1 MTAPS
6 FYVMTM
12 PGLET
17 LAFSEVR
24 ARVPDAELVKFA
36 RGIAIFSTAAR
47 PGTLMELR
55 TVEDVFVT
63 LARITGLGHGR
74 DALRVLH
81 SATLNAGIDG
91 ALAIWRRVHKV
102 AKPRTWRVIS
112 QKSGSHDFR
121 RLDTGEA
128 VSDALRRVLS
138 RSIRH
143 VLDDADLEFWLWM
156 SGSEALVGLRLSDAT
171 MRHRTYKRDHLPAS
185 LRPTVAA
192 AMGWVSRPV
201 QEDIVLD
208 PLCGAGTVL
217 IERALLAPLKEA
229 LGGDIR
235 AEALEMARRNAHSA
249 GIEASWRVW
258 DARSLPLEAASV
270 TRVITNLPFG
280 KQIGT
285 HQDNTDLYSKL
296 IGEFGRVL
304 GADGVLV
311 TLTSADRLWDSLLR
325 ERDWQVIKKVVL
337 VVLGQPASIFVAE
350 QA

>member
-1 MTAPS
+1 
-6 FYVMTM
+6 MTM

-17 LAFSEVR
+17 LAFSEIR
-24 ARVPDAELVKFA
+24 ARVPGAELVKFA
-36 RGIAIFSTAAR
+36 RGIAMFRAAAR
-47 PGTLMELR
+47 PGDLMELR

-63 LARITGLGHGR
+63 LTHITGLGHGR

-81 SATLNAGIDG
+81 GATLNADIDS
-91 ALAIWRRVHKV
+91 ALAIWWRIHKV
-102 AKPRTWRVIS
+102 AKPRTWRVVS

-121 RLDTGEA
+121 RLDAGEA
-128 VSDALRRVLS
+128 VSDALRRVLP

-143 VLDDADLEFWLWM
+143 VADDADLEFWLWL
-156 SGSEALVGLRLSDAT
+156 SGSEALIGLRLSNAT
-171 MRHRTYKRDHLPAS
+171 MRHRTYKREHLPAS

-192 AMGWVSRPV
+192 AMGWLARPE

-235 AEALEMARRNAHSA
+235 SEAVETARRNAHSA
-249 GIEASWRVW
+249 GIKASWRVW

-270 TRVITNLPFG
+270 TRIITNLPFG

-285 HQDNTDLYSKL
+285 HEANADLYSKL

-304 GADGVLV
+304 SADGVLV
-311 TLTSADRLWDSLLR
+311 TLTSDDRLWDSLLR

-337 VVLGQPASIFVAE
+337 VVLGQPASIFVAVR
-350 QA
+350 A